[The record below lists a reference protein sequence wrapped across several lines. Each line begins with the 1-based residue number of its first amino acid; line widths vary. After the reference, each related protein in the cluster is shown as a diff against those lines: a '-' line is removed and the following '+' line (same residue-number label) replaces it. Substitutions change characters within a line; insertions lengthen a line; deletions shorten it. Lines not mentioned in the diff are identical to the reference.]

1 LSLDQLIP
9 CGEMLL
15 VKRDPPEL
23 RCGEILIPGT
33 ANLGVT
39 TSGRVVR
46 VGPRAEGVFA
56 PGDHVIFGILAG
68 LSLASEG
75 VSSEEEYRLVAAGD
89 VQCWIAESLPACRL
103 CSGAGTA
110 LFVHDTEPS
119 VLAQCPE
126 CRGKGVD
133 VAAA

>member
-1 LSLDQLIP
+1 
-9 CGEMLL
+9 MLL

-39 TSGRVVR
+39 TSGTVVR
-46 VGPRAEGVFA
+46 VGPRAEGVFK
-56 PGDHVIFGILAG
+56 PGERVIFGILAG

-89 VQCWIAESLPACRL
+89 IQCWIAHKTPRPGSMLVWVNGEVVEAQRD
-103 CSGAGTA
+103 ATA
-110 LFVHDTEPS
+110 
-119 VLAQCPE
+119 
-126 CRGKGVD
+126 
-133 VAAA
+133 

>member
-1 LSLDQLIP
+1 VSLSELIP

-89 VQCWIAESLPACRL
+89 VQCWIAHKTPRPGSMLVWVNGE
-103 CSGAGTA
+103 
-110 LFVHDTEPS
+110 VVE
-119 VLAQCPE
+119 AQ
-126 CRGKGVD
+126 RD
-133 VAAA
+133 AAT